1 MDSIEKAI
9 EEIKR
14 GSLEEYRYIVQ
25 KYQKPIFKY
34 CFHMLGSVEE
44 AEDAVQ
50 EVFIKA
56 YQKLDYYKVGTSFSS
71 WLYKIAYNHC
81 VDYLRKKKHFSFV
94 PLLDGIISDYDTT
107 AFPFEKDEL
116 SLLLQKAIS
125 MLSPEDKTVLMMRVL
140 EEKSYEEIASILGKR
155 LSTVRKKY
163 ERARKKVK
171 QNINKMKGVIVNGEF
186 AVN

>member
-1 MDSIEKAI
+1 LDSVEKAI

-14 GSLEEYRYIVQ
+14 GSAEEYRHIVQ
-25 KYQKPIFKY
+25 KYQKSVFKY
-34 CFHMLGSVEE
+34 CYHMLGTVEE

-56 YQKLDYYKVGTSFSS
+56 FRKIDCYKEGTSFSS

-81 VDYLRKKKHFSFV
+81 VDYLRKRKFLRFV
-94 PLLDGIISDYDTT
+94 PFCENT
-107 AFPFEKDEL
+107 ADDCDNPVYSVETDEL
-116 SLLLQKAIS
+116 GQMLQRALS
-125 MLSPEDKTVLMMRVL
+125 MLPHEDRTVLMLRVL
-140 EEKSYEEIASILGKR
+140 EEKSYEEIADILGKR
-155 LSTVRKKY
+155 AATVRKKY

-171 QNINKMKGVIVNGEF
+171 QNIDKMKGVIVNEKF